1 MAKNVNIT
9 ESLNRNEDSWGG
21 LKEKNLFWKMRQCV
35 VIPFQE
41 LDVVGLAESGVEV
54 KLLSFCKL
62 NYLYLC
68 L

>member
-1 MAKNVNIT
+1 MNVNIT

-21 LKEKNLFWKMRQCV
+21 LKENNWFQKMRQCV

-54 KLLSFCKL
+54 KLLSFCR
-62 NYLYLC
+62 
-68 L
+68 

>member
-1 MAKNVNIT
+1 
-9 ESLNRNEDSWGG
+9 
-21 LKEKNLFWKMRQCV
+21 MRLCV

-54 KLLSFCKL
+54 KLLSFCRL
-62 NYLYLC
+62 NYLYLY